1 MEIRVLRYFLETARE
16 ENMTRAAE
24 RLFISQPTMS
34 KQLKELENELGVKLF
49 TRSNYNVKLTEAG
62 MLLRERAEDI
72 LSLVDKTL
80 EEFNSLDNLNSG
92 DIYVGAPESEA
103 MERFARVVSDLQKK
117 YPGIRCN
124 IYSGNMQDVCE
135 KLDKGLLDFAIVMNY
150 VDLKKYNYLPMSTE
164 DSWGVVMRRDDPL
177 SANEVFTISMLKD
190 LPLICSRQWVDYELP
205 QWLGSDSSEINIT
218 ATYNLPFN
226 GAVMVKAGIGYA
238 MLLDKLV
245 PTGEDSELTFRP
257 LVDVPKAQMYIIWR
271 KYQTFTP
278 ISELLVNA
286 LKETFQPADP
296 SPETPFKEPDD

>member
-49 TRSNYNVKLTEAG
+49 KRSNYNIKLTEAG

-80 EEFNSLDNLNSG
+80 EEFKSLDNLNSG

-103 MERFARVVSDLQKK
+103 MERFALVVSDLQKR

-150 VDLKKYNYLPMSTE
+150 VDLKKYNYLPMQTE
-164 DSWGVVMRRDDPL
+164 DTWGVILRRDDPL
-177 SANEVFTISMLKD
+177 AEKEAFTISMLKE

-205 QWLGSDSSEINIT
+205 QWFGADTNDVNIT
-218 ATYNLPFN
+218 ATYNLPYN
-226 GAVMVKAGIGYA
+226 GAVMAKAGIGYA
-238 MLLDKLV
+238 MMLDRLV
-245 PTGEDSELTFRP
+245 QTDEKSGLVFRP
-257 LVDVPKAQMYIIWR
+257 LLDVPKAEMYIIWR

-278 ISELLVNA
+278 VSQLLVKA
-286 LKETFQPADP
+286 LRDKF
-296 SPETPFKEPDD
+296 S

>member
-34 KQLKELENELGVKLF
+34 KQLKELERELGVKLF
-49 TRSNYNVKLTEAG
+49 KRSNYNIKLTEAG

-80 EEFNSLDNLNSG
+80 DEFQSLDDLNSG

-103 MERFARVVSDLQKK
+103 MEQFAEAVSNLQKQ

-150 VDLKKYNYLPMSTE
+150 VDLKKYNYLPMMTE
-164 DSWGVVMRRDDPL
+164 DTWGVVMRRDDPL
-177 SANEVFTISMLKD
+177 AKNKEFTISMLKD

-205 QWLGSDSSEINIT
+205 QWFSSDTADVHIT
-218 ATYNLPFN
+218 ATYNLPYN
-226 GAVMVKAGIGYA
+226 GAVMAKAGVGYA
-238 MLLDKLV
+238 MMLDRLV
-245 PTGEDSELTFRP
+245 QTDEKSGLVFRP
-257 LVDVPKAQMYIIWR
+257 LLDVPKAEMYIIWR

-278 ISELLVNA
+278 VSELLVKTLREKFSEYN
-286 LKETFQPADP
+286 T
-296 SPETPFKEPDD
+296 

>member
-24 RLFISQPTMS
+24 RLYISQPTMS

-49 TRSNYNVKLTEAG
+49 KRSNYNIKLTEAG

-80 EEFNSLDNLNSG
+80 EEFKSLDSLNSG

-103 MERFARVVSDLQKK
+103 MEQFAQVVGDLQKQ

-150 VDLKKYNYLPMSTE
+150 VDLKKYNYLPMLTE
-164 DSWGVVMRRDDPL
+164 DAWGVILRRDDPL
-177 SANEVFTISMLKD
+177 AEKEAFTISMLKE

-205 QWLGSDSSEINIT
+205 QWFGADTADIHIT
-218 ATYNLPFN
+218 ATYNLPYN
-226 GAVMVKAGIGYA
+226 GAVMAKAGVGYA
-238 MLLDKLV
+238 MMLDKLV
-245 PTGEDSELTFRP
+245 QTDENSGLVFRP
-257 LVDVPKAQMYIIWR
+257 LVDVPKAEMYIIWR

-278 ISELLVNA
+278 VSELLVKA
-286 LKETFQPADP
+286 LRERFGERRQ
-296 SPETPFKEPDD
+296 EH

>member
-24 RLFISQPTMS
+24 RLYISQPTIS
-34 KQLKELENELGVKLF
+34 KQLGELEKELGVKLF
-49 TRSNYNVKLTEAG
+49 KRSNYNIKLTDAG

-80 EEFNSLDNLNSG
+80 EEFKSLDHLNSG

-103 MERFARVVSDLQKK
+103 MEKFARAVSDLQKR
-117 YPGIRCN
+117 YPKIRCN

-150 VDLKKYNYLPMSTE
+150 VDLKKYNYLPMMTE
-164 DSWGVVMRRDDPL
+164 DTWGVVLRRDDPL
-177 SANEVFTISMLKD
+177 AENEAFTISMLKD

-205 QWLGSDSSEINIT
+205 QWLGSDSNEVNIT
-218 ATYNLPFN
+218 ATYNLPYN
-226 GAVMVKAGIGYA
+226 GAVMAKAGIGYA
-238 MLLDKLV
+238 MILDKLV
-245 PTGEDSELTFRP
+245 QTEGDSELVFRP
-257 LVDVPKAQMYIIWR
+257 LLGVPKAELYIIWR

-278 ISELLVNA
+278 VSELLVRE
-286 LKETFQPADP
+286 LREKFG
-296 SPETPFKEPDD
+296 

>member
-16 ENMTRAAE
+16 GNMTRAAE
-24 RLFISQPTMS
+24 RLYISQPTMS

-49 TRSNYNVKLTEAG
+49 TRSNYNIKLTEAG

-72 LSLVDKTL
+72 LSLVDKAL
-80 EEFNSLDNLNSG
+80 EEFKSLDDLSSG

-103 MERFARVVSDLQKK
+103 MEQFAQVVSDLQKQ

-150 VDLKKYNYLPMSTE
+150 VDLKKYNYLPMMTE
-164 DSWGVVMRRDDPL
+164 DTWGVVLRRDDPL
-177 SANEVFTISMLKD
+177 AENEAFTIAMLKE

-205 QWLGSDSSEINIT
+205 QWFGADTADVHIT
-218 ATYNLPFN
+218 ATYNLPYN
-226 GAVMVKAGIGYA
+226 GAVMAKAGVGYA
-238 MLLDKLV
+238 MMLDKLV
-245 PTGEDSELTFRP
+245 QTDENSALVFRP
-257 LVDVPKAQMYIIWR
+257 LLDVPKAEMYIIWR

-278 ISELLVNA
+278 VSQLLVQA
-286 LKETFQPADP
+286 LRDRFR
-296 SPETPFKEPDD
+296 